1 MKKVRALR
9 VHSNQ
14 LKTFWNS
21 LIITQLITFHTRE
34 KDHRT
39 TITLHIK
46 KKHKLRE
53 IVEGNNFIKK
63 TSKSL
68 NNEILATINEEQNK
82 NLKTKVQ
89 TSTRKLSKINQD
101 TRKMSWEQDF
111 QIKEIKM
118 MLIISEIL
126 LP

>member
-1 MKKVRALR
+1 M
-9 VHSNQ
+9 
-14 LKTFWNS
+14 
-21 LIITQLITFHTRE
+21 
-34 KDHRT
+34 
-39 TITLHIK
+39 
-46 KKHKLRE
+46 
-53 IVEGNNFIKK
+53 EGNNFIKK